1 MATIPLVTS
10 PNPIL
15 KTKSITVDKIDKDFQ
30 KFLDDL
36 LETMYHEEGA
46 GIAAVQV
53 GVPKR
58 VFILDMGKRKSEQL
72 KNPTFFINP
81 EIIHVSDE
89 QVSLEEGCLSFPG
102 GRVTILRPEAVK
114 LRYLDYD
121 GNKQEQE
128 FDHYMARGVFHENDH
143 LDGIT
148 MPDRLSA
155 IKRDIFLRQMAKHE
169 RYNKK
174 NDLG

>member
-1 MATIPLVTS
+1 MVKLSLVTS

-15 KTKSITVDKIDKDFQ
+15 KTKSTPVEKIDTNFQ

-36 LETMYHEEGA
+36 LETMYHEDGA

-58 VFILDMGKRKSEQL
+58 VFILDMGKRKTEEL

-81 EIIHVSDE
+81 QIVHVSEE
-89 QVSLEEGCLSFPG
+89 QVALEEGCLSFPG
-102 GRVTILRPEAVK
+102 GRAAILRPSTVK
-114 LRYLDYD
+114 IKYLDYD
-121 GNKQEQE
+121 GNEKIDE
-128 FDHYMARGVFHENDH
+128 FDHYMARGVFHEHDH

-155 IKRDIFLRQMAKHE
+155 MKRDMFLRQMSKHQ
-169 RYNKK
+169 RYSKK
-174 NDLG
+174 KDCN

>member
-1 MATIPLVTS
+1 MAKLPLVTS

-15 KTKSITVDKIDKDFQ
+15 KTKSVLVEKIDKDFQ

-36 LETMYHEEGA
+36 LETMYHEDGA

-58 VFILDMGKRKSEQL
+58 VFILDMGKRKAEEL

-81 EIIHVSDE
+81 QIIHVSDE
-89 QVSLEEGCLSFPG
+89 KISLEEGCLSFPG
-102 GRVTILRPEAVK
+102 GRVAVLRPATVK
-114 LRYLDYD
+114 IKYLDYD
-121 GNKQEQE
+121 GNEKLGE
-128 FDHYMARGVFHENDH
+128 FDHYMARGVFHEHDH

-155 IKRDIFLRQMAKHE
+155 MKRDIFLRQMAKHE

-174 NDLG
+174 KS